1 MIPHFPPSP
10 PPCRW
15 LDTLRQYNEEEDV
28 TEDEGAAVIKVQ
40 KAPRRTPKRVRK
52 TTQETVA
59 EPEPEEVRVHELNP
73 LEGGPLIGVKSP
85 QGYPLLKAIY
95 GGYNSTYS
103 WWGAPYTSSEEGYFL
118 FL

>member
-28 TEDEGAAVIKVQ
+28 TEDEGAAVIKVP

-59 EPEPEEVRVHELNP
+59 EPEPEEARLN
-73 LEGGPLIGVKSP
+73 LVGP
-85 QGYPLLKAIY
+85 
-95 GGYNSTYS
+95 
-103 WWGAPYTSSEEGYFL
+103 
-118 FL
+118 